1 MWVIYYLALFAAY
14 VGFGIMKDKRE
25 NEEKG
30 RQQAQALNLQASVD
44 ELKKQL
50 KKQNEKNDSK

>member
-14 VGFGIMKDKRE
+14 LGFAMMKDKRE

>member
-30 RQQAQALNLQASVD
+30 RMRRIAGHIPL
-44 ELKKQL
+44 
-50 KKQNEKNDSK
+50 

>member
-1 MWVIYYLALFAAY
+1 MWVIYYLVWLAAY
-14 VGFGIMKDKRE
+14 IGFGVMKGNSE
-25 NEEKG
+25 YEEKLKQQ
-30 RQQAQALNLQASVD
+30 RQANSLQASVD